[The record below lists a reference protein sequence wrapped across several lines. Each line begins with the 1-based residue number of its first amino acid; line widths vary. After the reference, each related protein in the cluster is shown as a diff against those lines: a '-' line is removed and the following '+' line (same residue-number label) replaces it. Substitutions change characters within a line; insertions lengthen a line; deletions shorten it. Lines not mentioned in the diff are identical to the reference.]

1 MTQADSASLFPLAI
15 GSHGERLARMTL
27 KRPGEPGRDELE
39 QFIHARF
46 ACAHHAD
53 VQHYLPELL
62 GLHDSHGR
70 LMAAAG
76 IRLASSGP
84 TFLER
89 YLDEPLEAAVT
100 RLSGSSVSR
109 AQLVE
114 VGNLAALSA
123 GSARIM
129 IIAVTWLL
137 AARGLQWVAFTG
149 AATLVNSFH
158 RLGLVPT
165 ALAVADPG
173 RLNGDADSWG
183 SYYAQHP
190 QVFVGN
196 IGYGHAALA
205 RGGVFERLGLPASL
219 QEAGHAA

>member
-1 MTQADSASLFPLAI
+1 MTQSDSPSLFPLAI
-15 GSHGERLARMTL
+15 GSHGDRLAHLTV
-27 KRPGEPGRDELE
+27 KHPGEPGREELE

-70 LMAAAG
+70 LMAAVG
-76 IRLASSGP
+76 IRLASTGA
-84 TFLER
+84 TFIER
-89 YLDEPLEAAVT
+89 YLDEPLEMAVT
-100 RLSGSSVSR
+100 RVAGSPVNR

-165 ALAVADPG
+165 ALAMADPG
-173 RLNGDADSWG
+173 RLNGDAGKWG

-205 RGGVFERLGLPASL
+205 RGGVFERLGLPSSVA
-219 QEAGHAA
+219 EAGHAA

>member
-1 MTQADSASLFPLAI
+1 MPPARRAEAFDALIEHASTTPSHALRGTPYAELAAVLAGLSSLAAEPVRPRAEFSADL
-15 GSHGERLARMTL
+15 RT
-27 KRPGEPGRDELE
+27 
-39 QFIHARF
+39 
-46 ACAHHAD
+46 
-53 VQHYLPELL
+53 
-62 GLHDSHGR
+62 R

-137 AARGLQWVAFTG
+137 AAQTSW
-149 AATLVNSFH
+149 S
-158 RLGLVPT
+158 VPT
-165 ALAVADPG
+165 PTLSPT
-173 RLNGDADSWG
+173 
-183 SYYAQHP
+183 
-190 QVFVGN
+190 
-196 IGYGHAALA
+196 
-205 RGGVFERLGLPASL
+205 
-219 QEAGHAA
+219 

>member
-1 MTQADSASLFPLAI
+1 MTQADSPSLFPLAI
-15 GSHGERLARMTL
+15 GSHGDRLAHLSL
-27 KRPGEPGRDELE
+27 KLPGEPGRDELE

-46 ACAHHAD
+46 ACAHHAN

-70 LMAAAG
+70 LLAAVG
-76 IRLASSGP
+76 IRLASTGP
-84 TFLER
+84 TFIER
-89 YLDEPLEAAVT
+89 YLDEPLEVAVT
-100 RLSGSSVSR
+100 RLAANPVSR

-137 AARGLQWVAFTG
+137 ATRSLQWVAFTG

-165 ALAVADPG
+165 ALTMADPG

-190 QVFVGN
+190 QVYVGS

-205 RGGVFERLGLPASL
+205 RGGVFERLGLPSSVP
-219 QEAGHAA
+219 EAGHAA